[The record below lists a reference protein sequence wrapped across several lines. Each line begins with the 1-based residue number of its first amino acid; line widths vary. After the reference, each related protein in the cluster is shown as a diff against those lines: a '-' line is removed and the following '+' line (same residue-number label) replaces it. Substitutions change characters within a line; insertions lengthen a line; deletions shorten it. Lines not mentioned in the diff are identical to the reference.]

1 MKSLWF
7 KLKYRQEPIVH
18 GLEDEM
24 FHFGAKTTYMR
35 LLDFSTDAIV
45 WRDF

>member
-7 KLKYRQEPIVH
+7 KLKYRQEPIFP

-24 FHFGAKTTYMR
+24 FHVWAKMTYMR

-45 WRDF
+45 